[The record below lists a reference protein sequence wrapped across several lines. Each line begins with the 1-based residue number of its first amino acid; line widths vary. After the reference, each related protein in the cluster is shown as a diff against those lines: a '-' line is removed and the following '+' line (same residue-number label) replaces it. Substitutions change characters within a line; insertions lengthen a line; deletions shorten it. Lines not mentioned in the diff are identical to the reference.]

1 MNKKILLP
9 IAVVVFSV
17 MLMSMLPSANK
28 DKNRQKGFDIHNP
41 HLMRP
46 PVDSAILFASS
57 FYCKGCHGYDPN
69 QRAFITLTGVDVNI
83 YDRWKVSM
91 MALSARDP
99 FWRAKVSHEITVN
112 PSHSTALQNKCTSCH
127 APLGNYTH
135 RLRNLGD
142 YGINDLVNDTIGID
156 GVSCMSCHAQS
167 PVGIG
172 LGHSGELNFD
182 TSRVAYGPY
191 PLPFAAPMVDFVH
204 ITPQYSPHI
213 LDAGVCAGCHTLL
226 TETVDLSGNFTG
238 TKFVEQ
244 ATYHEWL
251 NSAYNETKEK
261 TRCQDCHM
269 PQLTDGIQIAT
280 DYPITEYRSPF
291 AVHEFVGAN
300 TMMLKLMKANK
311 NALGI
316 DARDIDFDTAII
328 ATMRQ
333 LQQKAIDMTLSN
345 VRNENDTAFFD
356 VSLLNKTGHKFPSGY
371 PSRRAFVEFTVLKDN
386 GDVLFQS
393 GKLQPDY
400 EVVGHDATFEPHY
413 NVISQTN
420 QVQIYEMVMYD
431 VNRNVTTILERADI
445 QAKDN
450 RIPPI
455 GFTSTHRTYDTV
467 RIYGVNNDNDFN
479 LNSGFEGSGKDIV
492 HYHIPLNGYSGQISI
507 TAKLYYQSLPP
518 KWLQEM
524 FSMSTQPIETFR
536 DMYNNADKSPVLVA
550 SRDLSVTITGLNE
563 TFINSNNVQISRLN
577 GNQFIIQNL
586 ENVQIQSLQIF
597 DANGKLIISQNNQNR
612 TFRLDGTK
620 GIYFVRIN
628 TNKGIC
634 TKKIVL

>member
-9 IAVVVFSV
+9 ISIIILCVV
-17 MLMSMLPSANK
+17 LMSMLPSEK
-28 DKNRQKGFDIHNP
+28 KEGFRQKGFDIHNP
-41 HLMRP
+41 HIMRP
-46 PVDSAILFASS
+46 PVDSAILLASS
-57 FYCKGCHGYDPN
+57 FYCKGCHGHDPN
-69 QRAFITLTGVDVNI
+69 QRAFITSNGVDVNI
-83 YDRWKVSM
+83 NDRWKVSM

-112 PSHSTALQNKCTSCH
+112 PNHAVALENKCTSCH

-135 RLRNLGD
+135 RLRNLGH
-142 YGINDLVNDTIGID
+142 YSINDLNNDTIGID

-167 PVGIG
+167 PIGIG
-172 LGHSGELNFD
+172 LGNSGELNFD
-182 TSRVAYGPY
+182 TSRVAFGPY
-191 PLPFAAPMVDFVH
+191 PLPFAAPMTDFVH
-204 ITPQYSPHI
+204 ITPQFSPHI
-213 LDAGVCAGCHTLL
+213 LDAGVCAACHTLL

-269 PQLTDGIQIAT
+269 PQLNDGIQIAT
-280 DYPITEYRSPF
+280 DYPITEYRAPF
-291 AVHEFVGAN
+291 AVHEFAGAN
-300 TMMLKLMKANK
+300 TMMLKLIKNNK
-311 NALGI
+311 TALGI
-316 DARDIDFDTAII
+316 NASDENFDTVIT
-328 ATMRQ
+328 ATMHQ
-333 LQQKAIDMTLSN
+333 LQQKAIDMQLLN
-345 VRNENDTAFFD
+345 IRNENDTAFFD

-371 PSRRAFVEFTVLKDN
+371 PSRRAYVEFTVQNSN

-400 EVVGHDATFEPHY
+400 EVEGHDATFEPHY
-413 NVISQTN
+413 NVISQN
-420 QVQIYEMVMYD
+420 DQVQIYEMVMYD
-431 VNRNVTTILERADI
+431 VNQNVTTILERADI

-455 GFTSTHRTYDTV
+455 GFTTTHRTYDTV
-467 RIYGVNNDNDFN
+467 RIYGVNNDSDFN
-479 LNSGFEGSGKDIV
+479 LQNGFEGSGKDIV
-492 HYHIPLNGYSGQISI
+492 HYQIPMHGYVGQISV

-524 FSMSTQPIETFR
+524 FSMSTTPIETFR
-536 DMYNNADKSPVLVA
+536 TMYNNADKSPVLVA
-550 SRDLSVTITGLNE
+550 SQALNLTITGLNE
-563 TFINSNNVQISRLN
+563 TFINNQNINIIRNQNNTFTIKGLESSQIK
-577 GNQFIIQNL
+577 
-586 ENVQIQSLQIF
+586 SLKIF
-597 DANGKLIISQNNQNR
+597 DANGKLVKSQDNNHINFYI
-612 TFRLDGTK
+612 TGAK
-620 GIYFVRIN
+620 GIYFVKIE